1 MKSKRNG
8 GKEPLKENKGGL
20 WRKKKVLNQCMKQGR
35 GRKVESVEVHEVK
48 AKEMEKVPIGGG
60 VCVPVCATVR
70 KSC

>member
-1 MKSKRNG
+1 M
-8 GKEPLKENKGGL
+8 
-20 WRKKKVLNQCMKQGR
+20 WRKKKVLNQCMKQGS